1 VDLQQIKVLCVD
13 DNPDL
18 SLLLEKQINLQSD
31 ARSVGRVH
39 DLEQLVPEAARVRPD
54 VVVLDLTMLGRDAL
68 EVLPA
73 LHDSC
78 PEARVI
84 IYSGFDH
91 DEAVDRARRA
101 GAFGYV
107 SKSAPVETLLGTI
120 REVAAGRPGF
130 PNDGRATSWSSAR

>member
-1 VDLQQIKVLCVD
+1 MDDKLIRVLCVD

-18 SLLLEKQINLQSD
+18 SLLLEKQINLQTD

-39 DLEQLVPEAARVRPD
+39 DLEMLVGEASRVRPD

-68 EVLPA
+68 ELLPA
-73 LHDSC
+73 LRDSC
-78 PEARVI
+78 PDARVI

-107 SKSAPVETLLGTI
+107 SKAAPVETLLGAI
-120 REVAAGRPGF
+120 RSVAAGSPGF
-130 PNDGRATSWSSAR
+130 PDDRRAVRPTPMG